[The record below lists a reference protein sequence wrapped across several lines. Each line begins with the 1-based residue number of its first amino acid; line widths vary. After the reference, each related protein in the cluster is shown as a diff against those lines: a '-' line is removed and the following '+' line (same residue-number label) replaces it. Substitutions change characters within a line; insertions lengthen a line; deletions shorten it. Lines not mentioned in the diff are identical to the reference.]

1 MRLRWPAAWAPAAK
15 PCDCGDG
22 TGSTPGGDVLCPP
35 PSSPL
40 GAGKRR
46 CPSLGALCRR
56 QGLRGQINGRP
67 GGRPMALTSS
77 ARLSARASRLGPSNS
92 GAGGP
97 GCASLWRLVYEKL
110 AHTFR
115 LDRERPQD
123 LSGFQARLSG
133 SERASALEP
142 FLLCNWL
149 LRMCIHSRTRRL
161 LRRRLLRSYP
171 VNRTANES
179 RSERL

>member
-22 TGSTPGGDVLCPP
+22 TGSTPGGDVRCPP

-115 LDRERPQD
+115 LDREWPRTSAGFRRACRGR
-123 LSGFQARLSG
+123 SG
-133 SERASALEP
+133 
-142 FLLCNWL
+142 
-149 LRMCIHSRTRRL
+149 
-161 LRRRLLRSYP
+161 RRRW
-171 VNRTANES
+171 S
-179 RSERL
+179 RSSSAIGSYACVSIPVRADFSAVVCCGLTR